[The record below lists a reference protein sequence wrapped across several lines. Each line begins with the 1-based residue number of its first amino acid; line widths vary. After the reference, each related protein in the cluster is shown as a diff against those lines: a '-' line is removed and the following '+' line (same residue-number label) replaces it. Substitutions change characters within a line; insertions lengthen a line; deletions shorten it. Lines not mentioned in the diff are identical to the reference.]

1 MSLGRDFRRE
11 NLQWLCK
18 PCHKKAMIWRLDPT
32 DSFSALARFLI
43 THSGHPRATLD
54 APHRVFEHFTE
65 NRRQRARIAWHGAF
79 SALSKIVISL
89 LNGAD
94 LCPRFALSCLFA
106 CSAEMRMHAMHA
118 ENSGS
123 SPFFEMRMHAANSG
137 LTPLFPTSIPLPLL
151 FLVLRIQL
159 LISALISTGVYFIF
173 SARGWWAD
181 GDMMRI
187 CASSSIAYRSHLYG
201 SPWATS
207 PRSILGGR
215 VNGMRHSWEW

>member
-1 MSLGRDFRRE
+1 MALRIDTTYSFGALG
-11 NLQWLCK
+11 
-18 PCHKKAMIWRLDPT
+18 
-32 DSFSALARFLI
+32 LI
-43 THSGHPRATLD
+43 HFHTLVATHATL
-54 APHRVFEHFTE
+54 APHRSFELLIDIRSPLASME
-65 NRRQRARIAWHGAF
+65 MHGAS
-79 SALSKIVISL
+79 SALSKIVHSL
-89 LNGAD
+89 LSGAD
-94 LCPRFALSCLFA
+94 LCPCFALSCMFA
-106 CSAEMRMHAMHA
+106 CSAEMRMLAMHA
-118 ENSGS
+118 GHSGS
-123 SPFFEMRMHAANSG
+123 SPLFEMRMHAANSG
-137 LTPLFPTSIPLPLL
+137 LTPLSPTSIPLPLL